1 MKLFP
6 TLVSEEAA
14 DYAGRVRVLSPEVAH
29 RIAAGEVIERPASA
43 VKELIENSLD
53 AGASRVEVEI
63 EDGGVGTLRKVLQ
76 LPPCSA
82 HRLLIRVGV
91 AQPTRLRP
99 FALPHPKYL
108 KPLLASWVVLARLVL
123 LRRVR

>member
-29 RIAAGEVIERPASA
+29 RIAAGEVIERPASV

-53 AGASRVEVEI
+53 AGRAESRSRSTTV
-63 EDGGVGTLRKVLQ
+63 GGPDPGQRQ
-76 LPPCSA
+76 
-82 HRLLIRVGV
+82 RLGDV
-91 AQPTRLRP
+91 A
-99 FALPHPKYL
+99 
-108 KPLLASWVVLARLVL
+108 
-123 LRRVR
+123 